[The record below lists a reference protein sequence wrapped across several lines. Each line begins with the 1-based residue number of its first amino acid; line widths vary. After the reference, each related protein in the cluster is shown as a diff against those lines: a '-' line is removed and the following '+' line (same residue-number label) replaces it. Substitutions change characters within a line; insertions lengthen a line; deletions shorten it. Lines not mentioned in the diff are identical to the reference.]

1 MENQLPFEKVE
12 RDLFVKKEFE
22 TDWSYG
28 QDPNKRKIE
37 ELINYG
43 IINLNKS
50 SGPTSHQVSD
60 YVQRIL
66 NISKSGH
73 SGTLDPGVTGVLPI
87 ALGKATR
94 IVQTL
99 LNSGK
104 EYVCLMYIH
113 KLVDEKEIYKT
124 IEKFKGKIKQL
135 PPIRS
140 AIKRRLRTREIY
152 YFNIL
157 EINGQEVLF
166 KIGCEAGTYIR
177 KIVHDFGQELKTGA
191 HMQQLIR
198 TKAGPFTD
206 KDWHS
211 LHDLRD
217 AYEFYKEGDE
227 TEIRRI
233 ILPIEEAVK
242 HLSKI
247 WVVDSAVDS
256 VCHGAYLS
264 IPGISKLN
272 NFNENETIA
281 IMTLKD
287 ELVSLGTSVLNS
299 GEIMN
304 KEKGL
309 AVKTTKVFMDRNV
322 YPKFT
327 SKKV

>member
-1 MENQLPFEKVE
+1 MVQLV
-12 RDLFVKKEFE
+12 
-22 TDWSYG
+22 
-28 QDPNKRKIE
+28 
-37 ELINYG
+37 
-43 IINLNKS
+43 
-50 SGPTSHQVSD
+50 
-60 YVQRIL
+60 
-66 NISKSGH
+66 
-73 SGTLDPGVTGVLPI
+73 
-87 ALGKATR
+87 
-94 IVQTL
+94 
-99 LNSGK
+99 
-104 EYVCLMYIH
+104 
-113 KLVDEKEIYKT
+113 
-124 IEKFKGKIKQL
+124 
-135 PPIRS
+135 
-140 AIKRRLRTREIY
+140 
-152 YFNIL
+152 
-157 EINGQEVLF
+157 
-166 KIGCEAGTYIR
+166 
-177 KIVHDFGQELKTGA
+177 
-191 HMQQLIR
+191 R
-198 TKAGPFTD
+198 TKAGHFID
-206 KDWHS
+206 NEWHS

-309 AVKTTKVFMDRNV
+309 VVKTTKVFMDRDI